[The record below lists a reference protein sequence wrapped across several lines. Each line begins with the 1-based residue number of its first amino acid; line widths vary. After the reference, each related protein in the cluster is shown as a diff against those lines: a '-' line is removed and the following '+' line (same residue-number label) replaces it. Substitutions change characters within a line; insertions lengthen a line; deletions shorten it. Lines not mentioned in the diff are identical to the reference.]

1 VFLVKCNTDILI
13 SYLDNTLP
21 DEEEREFE
29 EHLKQCE
36 VCGEIYKAFKMLEAF
51 EEDEKE
57 IKIDIVSKVM
67 DSIDKEKYFNKKY
80 LFFNKILSNKRSI
93 VKYAM
98 VATLALVFTGGFW
111 YCKERNFFDS
121 EKNIANISEKSK
133 NGAASANEDKKTT
146 GKTATTF
153 LVSKEMVKASN
164 INLIMYDESEN
175 LKEVNTITS
184 KEINKELE
192 DVTIKSARVTL
203 EPFEPTMDLG
213 NPIFKINIEYEKIKQ
228 EYYGYNAPAQLQKK
242 CIVLQKSDDSISRN
256 KEYYLLTED
265 LDVIKNLTQG
275 VLKNRNANNAEL
287 PEKYS
292 SEMAKANGDV
302 VGAFTGAFNVNKLDE
317 FISNVDNNLND
328 YVRIVNY
335 TIEGDAIITELSYD
349 WGNITAVVDAT
360 RDKFAGTEG
369 RNKKQFTISK
379 VVKTVEAERVVY
391 TAKTA
396 SGEDIF
402 LLSVDKK

>member
-1 VFLVKCNTDILI
+1 MKCNTDILI

-36 VCGEIYKAFKMLEAF
+36 VCRETYNAFKMLEAF
-51 EEDEKE
+51 EEDEEE

-67 DSIDKEKYFNKKY
+67 DSIDKEKYLNKKY
-80 LFFNKILSNKRSI
+80 LFVNKILSNKRNI

-98 VATLALVFTGGFW
+98 VATLALIFTGGFW
-111 YCKERNFFDS
+111 YSKETNFFGS
-121 EKNIANISEKSK
+121 GKNIANASKSGNK
-133 NGAASANEDKKTT
+133 GAASANKDEKTK

-164 INLIMYDESEN
+164 INLIMYDEDEN

-228 EYYGYNAPAQLQKK
+228 EYYGYNAPTQLQRK
-242 CIVLQKSDDSISRN
+242 CIVLQKTNDSISKN
-256 KEYYLLTED
+256 KEYFLLTED
-265 LDVIKNLTQG
+265 LDVIKNLTRG
-275 VLKNRNANNAEL
+275 VLKNQNINNTEL

-302 VGAFTGAFNVNKLDE
+302 VRTFAEAFNVDKLE
-317 FISNVDNNLND
+317 SFISNVDNNLND

-335 TIEGDAIITELSYD
+335 TIEGDAIITELSYS

-369 RNKKQFTISK
+369 RNKKQFAISK
-379 VVKTVEAERVVY
+379 VVKAVEGERVVY

>member
-1 VFLVKCNTDILI
+1 MKCNTDILI

-36 VCGEIYKAFKMLEAF
+36 VCRETYNAFKMLEAF
-51 EEDEKE
+51 EEDEEE

-67 DSIDKEKYFNKKY
+67 DSIDKEKYLNKKY
-80 LFFNKILSNKRSI
+80 LFVNKILSNKRNI

-98 VATLALVFTGGFW
+98 VATLALIFTGGFW
-111 YCKERNFFDS
+111 YCKETNFFGS
-121 EKNIANISEKSK
+121 GKNIANTSKSGNK
-133 NGAASANEDKKTT
+133 GAASANEDKKIK

-153 LVSKEMVKASN
+153 IVNKEMVKASN
-164 INLIMYDESEN
+164 INLTMYDDNFIEI
-175 LKEVNTITS
+175 NTITS
-184 KEINKELE
+184 KEINKKLE
-192 DVTIKSARVTL
+192 DVTIKSARITL

-213 NPIFKINIEYEKIKQ
+213 NPIFKINIEYEKVKQ
-228 EYYGYNAPAQLQKK
+228 EYYVYDRPAQSDKEG
-242 CIVLQKSDDSISRN
+242 IVLQKINNSISEN

-265 LDVIKNLTQG
+265 LDVIKNLTQE
-275 VLKNRNANNAEL
+275 VLKNRNVNNTEM

-302 VGAFTGAFNVNKLDE
+302 VRTFAEVFNVDKLE
-317 FISNVDNNLND
+317 NFISNVDNNLND
-328 YVRIVNY
+328 YVRIVKY
-335 TIEGDAIITELSYD
+335 TTEGDAIITELSYD
-349 WGNITAVVDAT
+349 WGNIIAVVDAT
-360 RDKFAGTEG
+360 RDKFAAPEN

-379 VVKTVEAERVVY
+379 VVKTVEGERVVY

>member
-1 VFLVKCNTDILI
+1 MKCNTDILI

-36 VCGEIYKAFKMLEAF
+36 VCRETYNAFKMLEAF
-51 EEDEKE
+51 EEEEE

-67 DSIDKEKYFNKKY
+67 DSIDKEKYLNKKY
-80 LFFNKILSNKRSI
+80 FFFNRILSNKRSI

-111 YCKERNFFDS
+111 YCKETNFFGS
-121 EKNIANISEKSK
+121 GKSTANTSEKSK
-133 NGAASANEDKKTT
+133 NGVASANEDKKTT

-164 INLIMYDESEN
+164 INLIMYDEGESF
-175 LKEVNTITS
+175 KEINTITS

-192 DVTIKSARVTL
+192 GVTIKSAGVTI

-228 EYYGYNAPAQLQKK
+228 EYYGYNAPTQLQKK
-242 CIVLQKSDDSISRN
+242 CIVLQKTNDSISKN

-265 LDVIKNLTQG
+265 LDVIKNLTRG
-275 VLKNRNANNAEL
+275 VLKNRNVNNTEL

-292 SEMAKANGDV
+292 SEMAKANGDIV
-302 VGAFTGAFNVNKLDE
+302 RTYAEAFNVDKLE
-317 FISNVDNNLND
+317 SFISNVDNNLND

-335 TIEGDAIITELSYD
+335 TVEGDAIITELSYD

-360 RDKFAGTEG
+360 RDKFAAPEN